1 MTYPPLSLERQQ
13 RFSGITSFLPDV
25 CVFKHILFLNLII
38 SETEIAYL
46 YCKHVKEEEKEG
58 EEEKTGKIL
67 WKSIHEEGSLLF
79 VLSGL
84 R

>member
-1 MTYPPLSLERQQ
+1 M
-13 RFSGITSFLPDV
+13 
-25 CVFKHILFLNLII
+25 CVFKRVLVLNLII
-38 SETEIAYL
+38 SETEIAFL

-67 WKSIHEEGSLLF
+67 LKSIHEEGILLF